1 MQQLLHFLLG
11 FGGRKRLEKHGRKMF
26 ALCEFEGD

>member
-1 MQQLLHFLLG
+1 VDLPDV
-11 FGGRKRLEKHGRKMF
+11 GGRERIAGAGYRMF